1 MIGRGPEEE
10 VGVSDLLEGSLRSSD
25 APWAFGTRSN
35 RSSAAATRA
44 TPATTSRARSGAR
57 RARPAHGGRFEA
69 VDIAS
74 DVIEQGDG
82 SAARSAGARDVAT
95 VQAACRIV
103 DQLFKAKW
111 FDKIGY
117 SRTWRTDNWIY
128 HRVDEPLADP
138 AKPAGASRGARCER
152 APRASAAPVAA
163 PAVAA
168 PRVDIY
174 APPSGVLGLTKD
186 ELRARA
192 LKIIPWR
199 TAWIG
204 RVDVIPP
211 EADERTALID
221 RGLELRGLLT
231 QPEIEEIHR
240 VGDLWLEHK
249 DVAGAA
255 RLVGLK
261 SADEAIAELKRQ
273 RAALKEKKKR
283 EAAEKKRKRADEI
296 AVAERK
302 KTDIVFLGRGVSSRH
317 HDRRPHVEKLEA
329 LGLPVLATPAD
340 VARALGLT
348 VRELR
353 WLAFHA
359 DAADKPHYVYFE
371 VPKRSGGKRM
381 LASPQKKLAAAQ
393 RWVLERVLEKL
404 PLEDAAHG
412 FVRAR
417 STVSNALP
425 HVGRDVV
432 VNLDLSDFFPTIT
445 FARVR
450 GLFQRMGYSPAAATV
465 LALLVTECER
475 REVTYAGQRYWV
487 AVRDRA
493 LPQGA
498 CTSPALS
505 NLVARKLDRRLRGV
519 ADKMGFVY
527 TRYADDLDLLR
538 AGGAPRRDRPLDGAR
553 PPRGDRGGLR
563 AQPEEGA
570 RAAQGPPADGHGHRR
585 EHAARDP
592 ARRGAAPPRHPARG
606 EDDGARGAE
615 PRRNP
620 ELRSARARQA
630 RVPPHGRP
638 GEGRAAA
645 LRPPGDRRRRWA
657 RGDRLKVRARRRV
670 TFAESPSPLSRRVR
684 RTTRVQLTTTSV
696 SESC

>member
-1 MIGRGPEEE
+1 MGFWDK
-10 VGVSDLLEGSLRSSD
+10 VKSF
-25 APWAFGTRSN
+25 FGGGGGDGDGE
-35 RSSAAATRA
+35 
-44 TPATTSRARSGAR
+44 PPK
-57 RARPAHGGRFEA
+57 PAHDPALVTRVQRTTRKRLNARGVFEA
-69 VDIAS
+69 VDIAA
-74 DVIEQGDG
+74 DL
-82 SAARSAGARDVAT
+82 GARDVAT
-95 VQAACRIV
+95 VQAACAVV
-103 DQLFKAKW
+103 DHLFKTKW
-111 FDKIGY
+111 FEELGY
-117 SRTWRTDNWIY
+117 SRTWRVDNWVY
-128 HRVDEPLADP
+128 HPVDAPLADP
-138 AKPAGASRGARCER
+138 SKPSAAKPGAAKPGS
-152 APRASAAPVAA
+152 PVTKAA

-168 PRVDIY
+168 PRVDAY
-174 APPSGVLGLTKD
+174 APPSGVLGLTTA

-192 LKIIPWR
+192 MNVVPWR

-204 RVDVIPP
+204 RTDVIPP
-211 EADERTALID
+211 ASDERTALVD
-221 RGLELRGLLT
+221 RGLVLRGLLT

-249 DVAGAA
+249 DTAGAA

-261 SADEAIAELKRQ
+261 TADEAIAELKRQ

-283 EAAEKKRKRADEI
+283 EAAEKKQKRAEEI
-296 AVAERK
+296 AARRRDDVM
-302 KTDIVFLGRGVSSRH
+302 FLGRGVSSRL

-340 VARALGLT
+340 VAAALGLT

-381 LASPQKKLAAAQ
+381 LASPHEKLAAAQ
-393 RWVLERVLEKL
+393 RWVLDHVLEKL

-487 AVRDRA
+487 AVRERA

-498 CTSPALS
+498 CTSPAIS

-519 ADKMGFVY
+519 AAKMGWNY
-527 TRYADDLDLLR
+527 TRYADDLTFSAPDGHRGEIGLLMARVRHVVTEEGFALNPKKGRVQRKGRRQTVTGIVVNTQPGVPREEVRRLR
-538 AGGAPRRDRPLDGAR
+538 AIL
-553 PPRGDRGGLR
+553 
-563 AQPEEGA
+563 
-570 RAAQGPPADGHGHRR
+570 
-585 EHAARDP
+585 HAAKTTGLEAQNREGLPNFEAHVRGKLAYLHMVDP
-592 ARRGAAPPRHPARG
+592 AKAAPLLF
-606 EDDGARGAE
+606 D
-615 PRRNP
+615 
-620 ELRSARARQA
+620 LQA
-630 RVPPHGRP
+630 I
-638 GEGRAAA
+638 EGR
-645 LRPPGDRRRRWA
+645 G
-657 RGDRLKVRARRRV
+657 
-670 TFAESPSPLSRRVR
+670 
-684 RTTRVQLTTTSV
+684 
-696 SESC
+696 